1 MIIITTIIVTLIL
14 YVVIR
19 IVPFVVV
26 VKEIRR
32 VNYKDWVHIIIT
44 FFKKRA
50 ERNLFLTFM
59 ATEASIAG
67 VLPQI
72 LKAQATIA
80 YNDTKVSL
88 WINLCQ
94 NSEWVSL
101 CIAIVIAIG
110 YYLYLWNSHKNN
122 PEDWRKVAEACLLI
136 DEEYNFVPSRQ
147 WFEEQ
152 NAKQIKNLD
161 KRYSEERNF
170 PFEDMDFALASL
182 EQKDN
187 FWPLLKDDI
196 YKFKESLQSF
206 VRDFYK
212 ESANSDIIQNSK
224 AVIDEISSIDGS
236 VAAYKHLLES
246 VINFMTNFDNFYFD
260 SENYKRHDIQSFK
273 YSIHEKAAH
282 LETILSNEWIAFKEH
297 HTIIIT
303 GEAGTGKSHLIGDI
317 VTHRKRNKKPSILLL
332 GQHFTNASDPLS
344 QIKELLDVKCKK
356 ERLLSQLNNY
366 GVRVN
371 EPVVIFIDALN
382 ENAGEELW
390 KNFLTDLINEVE
402 AFDYLR
408 LVVSFRI
415 SQRKNWF
422 YDLSHNSDYAVYHH
436 KGFEGHEREACEYM
450 FSSF

>member
-1 MIIITTIIVTLIL
+1 MIIIITIIVTLIL

-26 VKEIRR
+26 VKEIQR
-32 VNYKDWVHIIIT
+32 VNYKDWLHIIIT
-44 FFKKRA
+44 FFRKRA

-59 ATEASIAG
+59 ATETSLAG

-88 WINLCQ
+88 WIDLCQ

-206 VRDFYK
+206 VRYFYK
-212 ESANSDIIQNSK
+212 ESINSDIIQNSK

-260 SENYKRHDIQSFK
+260 SENYKRHD
-273 YSIHEKAAH
+273 
-282 LETILSNEWIAFKEH
+282 
-297 HTIIIT
+297 
-303 GEAGTGKSHLIGDI
+303 
-317 VTHRKRNKKPSILLL
+317 
-332 GQHFTNASDPLS
+332 
-344 QIKELLDVKCKK
+344 
-356 ERLLSQLNNY
+356 
-366 GVRVN
+366 
-371 EPVVIFIDALN
+371 
-382 ENAGEELW
+382 
-390 KNFLTDLINEVE
+390 
-402 AFDYLR
+402 
-408 LVVSFRI
+408 
-415 SQRKNWF
+415 
-422 YDLSHNSDYAVYHH
+422 
-436 KGFEGHEREACEYM
+436 
-450 FSSF
+450 